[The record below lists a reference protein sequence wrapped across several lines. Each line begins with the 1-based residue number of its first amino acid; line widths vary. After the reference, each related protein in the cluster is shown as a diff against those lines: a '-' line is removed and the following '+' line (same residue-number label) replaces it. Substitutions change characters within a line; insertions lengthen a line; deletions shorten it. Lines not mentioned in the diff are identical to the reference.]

1 VTEPLRV
8 FAPTPTDRTATASPN
23 RLAGRFPD
31 DTDADRTRPRLVR
44 IGIGIVA
51 VVLVV
56 VVGLYATGAFAGSD
70 SSYRT
75 ATAGRHDV
83 DAVISTVGVLE
94 PVSQA
99 TVAFPVSGT
108 VATVSVNSGDQVVAG
123 QQLAGLDTQ
132 SLTTTLH
139 EKQADLA
146 QAELTLAKALNGES
160 VAPSGGSGSIRTA
173 STNSTNTGGSDV
185 VLTAATIAPSTN
197 PQLAPAQQAVL
208 DAQKKVDQ
216 TLAAA
221 DQAMATADATCSAA
235 GVGTTTTTTAA
246 AADPV
251 QACKEALA
259 AVQTAQAAVAA
270 AQKQLATASS
280 QLDALLAQQAASA
293 GSGGTGTTDG
303 TPNSGSVPSGSTGS
317 SPSSADLVSYQKAVD
332 AAEVE
337 VTAAEQALAQAT
349 LVSPIAGDV
358 VAVNLAVGDD
368 VSAGSSTAN
377 IVIEGSGGYEATTN
391 LSVDDITR
399 VAVGQRAEV
408 RLDGTGATLGGKV
421 VAISAAPSS
430 SSSSSTTTYRVTVA
444 LDRPDAD
451 IRNGA
456 TATVDIITGSATA
469 AVAVPTSAVTTNGS
483 RHSVVVLDGGSTET
497 VQVEVGVVGAT
508 WTEIRRGLRAGQSV
522 VLATVSD
529 PLPDSATNSSNA
541 DSGPSFFPRGGGA
554 GGFPNFGGR

>member
-1 VTEPLRV
+1 M
-8 FAPTPTDRTATASPN
+8 
-23 RLAGRFPD
+23 
-31 DTDADRTRPRLVR
+31 
-44 IGIGIVA
+44 
-51 VVLVV
+51 LVV
-56 VVGLYATGAFAGSD
+56 VVGLYATGAFASGD

-83 DAVISTVGVLE
+83 DAVIRTVGVLE

-123 QQLAGLDTQ
+123 QQLASLDTQ
-132 SLTTTLH
+132 SLMTTLH

-173 STNSTNTGGSDV
+173 STMSTNTGGSDV

-235 GVGTTTTTTAA
+235 GVGTTTTTTTAA

-251 QACKEALA
+251 EACKEALA

-337 VTAAEQALAQAT
+337 VTAAEQSLAQAT

-368 VSAGSSTAN
+368 VEAGSSTAN
-377 IVIEGSGGYEATTN
+377 VVIEGSGGYEATTN

-399 VAVGQRAEV
+399 VSVGQRAAV
-408 RLDGTGATLGGKV
+408 HLDGTGATLGGKV

-469 AVAVPTSAVTTNGS
+469 AVAVPTSGVTTNGS
-483 RHSVVVLDGGSTET
+483 RHSVVVLDGGSTKT

-508 WTEIRRGLRAGQSV
+508 WTEIRQGLRAGQSV

-529 PLPDSATNSSNA
+529 PLPDAATSSSNG
-541 DSGPSFFPRGGGA
+541 DSGASFFPAAAAPEDSRTSAAAEPPSMIQRKGQ
-554 GGFPNFGGR
+554 PQ